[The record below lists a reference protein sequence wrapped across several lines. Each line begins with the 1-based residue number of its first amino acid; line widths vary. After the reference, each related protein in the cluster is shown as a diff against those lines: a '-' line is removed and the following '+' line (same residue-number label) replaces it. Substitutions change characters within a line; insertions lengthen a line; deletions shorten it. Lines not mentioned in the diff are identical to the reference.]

1 MSHCLHTV
9 FLSFVAMAAP
19 PEEPKTFHQHARFY
33 ENEFP
38 KEGDDSLVLARID
51 KFDDKSGAYVSLLE
65 YDGREGMINLGE
77 ISKKRIRSMLKML
90 RIGSIE
96 VLSVMSV
103 DEEKGYINLSKKRV
117 DPDDIAP
124 KQEQFARAKAVHGI
138 MQHVSQS
145 HGLEVED
152 LCEKA
157 SWPLGTKYGCA
168 FQAFKEHIEGERN
181 VWEDVDFSKPGKD
194 LTHLADKIKED
205 IELHMKRRLVVSTV
219 RLMAKCE
226 VSCSAY
232 EGIDAIKEAL
242 LEGVKVSSDGLE
254 VDVKLIAHP
263 VFALTCMCL
272 DKEKGVKVLDSAL
285 LAIKGSI
292 ESKKG
297 NFSIISQPQIQ
308 KPEPKAGEESSEEG
322 DSEDEKKSYKSQSDA
337 GDQDVG
343 MGDLDEEALKALEKV
358 EVDKD

>member
-1 MSHCLHTV
+1 
-9 FLSFVAMAAP
+9 MAAP
-19 PEEPKTFHQHARFY
+19 PEEIKTFHTHARFY

-96 VLSVMSV
+96 CLSVMNV

-117 DPDDIAP
+117 DPDDVAP
-124 KQEQFARAKAVHGI
+124 KQEQFAKAKAVHGI

-152 LCEKA
+152 LCEKV
-157 SWPLGTKYGCA
+157 SWPLHTKHGCA
-168 FQAFKEHIEGERN
+168 FAAFKQHVEGERN

-194 LTHLADKIKED
+194 LTHLAEKIKED
-205 IELHMKRRLVVSTV
+205 IEIYMKRRLVVSTV
-219 RLMAKCE
+219 RLMSKCE

-232 EGIDAIKEAL
+232 EGIDAIKAAL
-242 LEGVKVSSDGLE
+242 LEGVKASSEGLE

-263 VFALTCMCL
+263 VFALTCTCL
-272 DKEKGVKVLDSAL
+272 DKEKGVQTLSRALDL
-285 LAIKGSI
+285 IKASI
-292 ESKKG
+292 ESNKG
-297 NFSIISQPQIQ
+297 RFDIISQPQIQ
-308 KPEPKAGEESSEEG
+308 KKEEEKGDESSEEG
-322 DSEDEKKSYKSQSDA
+322 DSEDEKKSYKYQSDA
-337 GDQDVG
+337 EEQDVG
-343 MGDLDEEALKALEKV
+343 MGELDEAALKALEKV
-358 EVDKD
+358 KVDED